1 MHTKGLLSN
10 LLKHLSSGRGQET
23 QACVL
28 LGKNGKNEEVLR
40 HSDATLGLALRAAV
54 AVSGYG
60 CLICVGKCEQQEL
73 QEKVMQL
80 YRLCSSF
87 FHGRNRGR

>member
-1 MHTKGLLSN
+1 MCPAGEKW
-10 LLKHLSSGRGQET
+10 K
-23 QACVL
+23 
-28 LGKNGKNEEVLR
+28 KEEVLR

-60 CLICVGKCEQQEL
+60 CLVCVGKCEQQEL

-87 FHGRNRGR
+87 FHGGNRGR